1 MQIRTL
7 APLALSLA
15 TIFPG
20 LFVNAAS
27 VSHTGLQSS
36 SARAAAG
43 SKYTKAHSLGDSYKF
58 DPRDGWR
65 TLNASDAQYKYRRDK
80 APALKANDKSKA
92 VGPLKTI
99 SDGVQVLSG
108 IWKGLKGIGSPS
120 SVTITWYTG
129 HDLLN
134 PSCWAKT
141 DWAPT
146 DQSFVCAVTMEG
158 WTDKPQC
165 FKFIESM
172 SIRQESSAHSSCVQ
186 YAINH
191 KNASL
196 FASSILAQAVARVLN
211 ILTLREGDLQNL
223 PILTQVFL
231 LSLGGKPLA
240 QMIGAKISGDPK
252 AERHT
257 PSTT

>member
-165 FKFIESM
+165 FKFIEICNKPQKCIFVRVVDTCAGCRTGSQHLDLT
-172 SIRQESSAHSSCVQ
+172 RRG
-186 YAINH
+186 
-191 KNASL
+191 
-196 FASSILAQAVARVLN
+196 FAELADLDTG
-211 ILTLREGDLQNL
+211 ILTVSWREASGPDDWSEDLW
-223 PILTQVFL
+223 
-231 LSLGGKPLA
+231 G
-240 QMIGAKISGDPK
+240 PK
-252 AERHT
+252 
-257 PSTT
+257 S